1 MKKCKQLQLTLSN
14 SKPEE
19 ELGNYYDKTRILF
32 KTMRV
37 RVIECIGFAH
47 KGPVPE
53 AV

>member
-1 MKKCKQLQLTLSN
+1 MKKCKQLQLTLNN

-19 ELGNYYDKTRILF
+19 ELGNYYKTRILL

-53 AV
+53 TV